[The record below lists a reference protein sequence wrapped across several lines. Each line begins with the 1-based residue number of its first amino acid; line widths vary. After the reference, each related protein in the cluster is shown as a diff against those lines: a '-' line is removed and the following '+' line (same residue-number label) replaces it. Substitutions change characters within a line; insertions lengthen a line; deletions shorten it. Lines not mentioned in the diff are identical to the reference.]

1 MATRRSS
8 RGRGPLRLEVLP
20 PVEDRRFYARLRKD
34 VEAWAARH
42 VGSAASQVLLAAP
55 DLFVLL
61 ARLARDPRVSRLDKA
76 KLGAVLVYFVSPV
89 DLVPE
94 ALLGPFGY
102 VDDVA
107 LAALVLNHF
116 VNRLDASLIEE
127 HWPGRERVRVVLQ
140 RTLGLANTVLGGPLW
155 ARIRRMMNG

>member
-1 MATRRSS
+1 MTARRSS
-8 RGRGPLRLEVLP
+8 HRSGPRRPEVLP
-20 PVEDRRFYARLRKD
+20 PLEDRRFYARLRKG

-42 VGSAASQVLLAAP
+42 VGSGAAALLLAAP

-61 ARLARDPRVSRLDKA
+61 ARLARDPRVSGADKA
-76 KLGAVLVYFVSPV
+76 KLGATLVYFLSPV
-89 DLVPE
+89 DLIPE

-107 LAALVLNHF
+107 LAAFVLNHL

-140 RTLGLANTVLGGPLW
+140 RVLALAHTALGGPLW
-155 ARIRRMMNG
+155 KRIRRAFG